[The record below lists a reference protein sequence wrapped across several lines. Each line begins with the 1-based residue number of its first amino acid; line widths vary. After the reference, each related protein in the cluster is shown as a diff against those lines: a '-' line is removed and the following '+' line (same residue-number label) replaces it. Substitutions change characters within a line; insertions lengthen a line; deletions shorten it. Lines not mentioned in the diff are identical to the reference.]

1 MRTGVLAKK
10 IGMTSVFRDDGSH
23 VPVTVLQLQSCQ
35 VVAVRTAEKD
45 GYTALQI
52 GAGMPKVKNMTKA
65 LRGHFAKSKVEPKTR
80 LVEFRV
86 TPEALL
92 DVGAEISAAHFVEGQ
107 YVDVTGVTIGRGF
120 AGAMKRHNFKGLR
133 ATHGVSLSHRS
144 HGSTGNRQDP
154 GKVFKGKKMA
164 GHMGD
169 VRVTTQNLKVVSV
182 DAERG
187 LVLVHGNVPG
197 SEQSW
202 VRVRDAVRRKLPE
215 GAPFPAA
222 LKDKAA

>member
-35 VVAVRTAEKD
+35 VVAVRTTEKD

-92 DVGAEISAAHFVEGQ
+92 DVGLKSAPRISSKAN
-107 YVDVTGVTIGRGF
+107 
-120 AGAMKRHNFKGLR
+120 MWMSR
-133 ATHGVSLSHRS
+133 AYPS
-144 HGSTGNRQDP
+144 D
-154 GKVFKGKKMA
+154 
-164 GHMGD
+164 
-169 VRVTTQNLKVVSV
+169 
-182 DAERG
+182 
-187 LVLVHGNVPG
+187 
-197 SEQSW
+197 
-202 VRVRDAVRRKLPE
+202 
-215 GAPFPAA
+215 AA
-222 LKDKAA
+222 LPVP